1 MKQLLIFAMLLA
13 IITPSIVFAQEQQP
27 RQPIVQPQIPPQG
40 QQPRPAVQAQAQ
52 NQMQQRT
59 QELALREREL
69 SLQQKQNDLDFQR
82 EKQKIEL
89 EKLRQSIKPVAK
101 KQNDKLAPLLLIL
114 LVVHILCA
122 VWVYQD
128 IRRLNAGSGIWIVI
142 TLLTGLL
149 GTLVYAVVRIGG
161 DIKIKS

>member
-13 IITPSIVFAQEQQP
+13 IITPSIIFAQEQQP
-27 RQPIVQPQIPPQG
+27 
-40 QQPRPAVQAQAQ
+40 PRPAVQAQAQ
-52 NQMQQRT
+52 NQMQQRA
-59 QELALREREL
+59 QELAQREREL
-69 SLQQKQNDLDFQR
+69 SLQQKQNEINFQN

-89 EKLRQSIKPVAK
+89 EKLRQSNKPAVK
-101 KQNDKLAPLLLIL
+101 KQNDKLAPLLIIMI
-114 LVVHILCA
+114 VVHILCA

-142 TLLTGLL
+142 ALLTGLL
-149 GTLVYAVVRIGG
+149 GTLVYAIVRIGG